1 MPRVPPWVAP
11 RVHAGPAPRKGGPTT
26 RRSPPPMARTRT
38 RPAVQVTYHR
48 DASISRLAAVA
59 AAAAAVGAS
68 AVAVVVRRSPPA
80 RSALVPPEV
89 GSNGARA
96 GGDGAAAKT
105 GFEMAPTEAGDSK
118 AGATKKPNP
127 LVRKVDV
134 FQQRHAWAG
143 VPFAVVKKF

>member
-26 RRSPPPMARTRT
+26 RRSPPAMARTRT

-68 AVAVVVRRSPPA
+68 AVAVAVRRSPPA
-80 RSALVPPEV
+80 RSALVPPQV
-89 GSNGARA
+89 GPNEAKA
-96 GGDGAAAKT
+96 GGDGAPAKT
-105 GFEMAPTEAGDSK
+105 GFEMAPTEAGNEK
-118 AGATKKPNP
+118 ADAADKPNP
-127 LVRKVDV
+127 LVHKL
-134 FQQRHAWAG
+134 
-143 VPFAVVKKF
+143 